1 MTSSAQ
7 RLDRIW
13 IPAPCQDLVHIPGND
28 KGPCGGDD
36 GRLGVVEA
44 RVEAGGRESERG
56 LGLVLRF
63 KPILM

>member
-1 MTSSAQ
+1 MPRPGAYS
-7 RLDRIW
+7 
-13 IPAPCQDLVHIPGND
+13 GND
-28 KGPCGGDD
+28 RGPRGGDD
-36 GRLGVVEA
+36 GRLGVVEV